1 MGVETQI
8 FGESSVFTFE
18 AIWLLYNL
26 NTKIQLLDILV
37 VHSALILF
45 LKGSIKQCFS
55 RTFIGNELTKSFE
68 QLWNFIGF
76 QNRKTNKQK
85 KHNLLCL
92 LFTLIRSIAFLVCGF
107 CMKIVKTIA
116 YNNID
121 KAALECWRNFC
132 FTAHRFDTQVTAE
145 ASRS

>member
-68 QLWNFIGF
+68 QL
-76 QNRKTNKQK
+76 
-85 KHNLLCL
+85 
-92 LFTLIRSIAFLVCGF
+92 
-107 CMKIVKTIA
+107 
-116 YNNID
+116 
-121 KAALECWRNFC
+121 
-132 FTAHRFDTQVTAE
+132 
-145 ASRS
+145 